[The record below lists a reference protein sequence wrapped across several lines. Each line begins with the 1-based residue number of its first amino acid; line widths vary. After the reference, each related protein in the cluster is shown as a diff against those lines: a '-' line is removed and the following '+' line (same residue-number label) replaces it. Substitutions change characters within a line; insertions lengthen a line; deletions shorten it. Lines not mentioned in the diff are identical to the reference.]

1 MNERPSELESVVLG
15 IVWKEG
21 PCTPHA
27 IRTHFVTSR
36 NTRFSGST
44 GAIYPLVRRLEERGL
59 LVSKGDR
66 RKLQKRRLY
75 AISDEGLARLRE
87 WLAPPLSEEA
97 FSVPHDPVRL
107 RLYFLEALPARER
120 NAFFDA
126 AEAGF
131 REQLRRLAG
140 DLARYEAARS
150 TLSALATQGAIGLC
164 RAQLRFV
171 VAARGALAAADD
183 RW

>member
-1 MNERPSELESVVLG
+1 MSELESVVLG

-75 AISDEGLARLRE
+75 AISDAGLARLRE
-87 WLAPPLSEEA
+87 WLAPPLGEEA
-97 FSVPHDPVRL
+97 FSVPHDPVRI
-107 RLYFLEALPARER
+107 RSYFLEALSPAER
-120 NAFFDA
+120 GAFCDA

-131 REQLRRLAG
+131 RDQLKRLAE
-140 DLARYEAARS
+140 DLARYEGAGSR
-150 TLSALATQGAIGLC
+150 LSALATEGAMGLC
-164 RAQLRFV
+164 RAQLRWI
-171 VAARGALAAADD
+171 AAVREALGAGE
-183 RW
+183 R